1 MIELPDHLLLEHFY
15 RLGKD
20 QFALL
25 YSPLPK
31 GDAGLEP
38 ESDPNLDFG
47 LLSIDRLRLGKD
59 GVYVGYR
66 INVLGKHAHN
76 PYFLMSYR
84 GTDKLKPRLKLR
96 DYPQLLVKLDGMK
109 IIGNQTMVV
118 AVSGKKLA
126 ITHHLDHP

>member
-15 RLGKD
+15 RLDKD
-20 QFALL
+20 RFTLL

-31 GDAGLEP
+31 GVVQLEP
-38 ESDPNLDFG
+38 ELDSDLDFG
-47 LLSIDRLRLGKD
+47 MLSIDRLRLGKD

-66 INVLGKHAHN
+66 INVLARYAFN

-84 GTDKLKPRLKLR
+84 GTDKLKPRLKQR
-96 DYPQLLVKLDGMK
+96 DYPQLLAKLDGMK
-109 IIGNQTMVV
+109 IIGNQTMIA

-126 ITHHLDHP
+126 ITQHLEHP